1 LHFTAITIKKI
12 KYNEKVRMRMRMR
25 VRMRMRMRVR
35 VRVRMRVM
43 EQTIIRLNT
52 REELTPLTLFQDE
65 ITQVYNVEWIVIG
78 VFMDFGTN
86 QFFNVKAVSDVLD
99 IVEGDWWGFRDAK
112 QATHTREGERQ
123 TKTQCH
129 SFTQQEQ
136 ETAVEEN
143 AR

>member
-1 LHFTAITIKKI
+1 
-12 KYNEKVRMRMRMR
+12 M
-25 VRMRMRMRVR
+25 
-35 VRVRMRVM
+35 RMRVM

-52 REELTPLTLFQDE
+52 REELTPLTLFQNE

-86 QFFNVKAVSDVLD
+86 QFFNVKAVSDVFD
-99 IVEGDWWGFRDAK
+99 IVEDDRRGFRVAR